1 MDTATTATTAPM
13 QASPRRALRLLIVL
27 GALSAFGPLS
37 LDMYLPALPALAR
50 DFGVP
55 DAGVQLTLTSCL
67 IGLAVGQLIA
77 GPLSDRW
84 GRRVP
89 LLIGLAGY
97 LVASVLC
104 ALAPNV
110 TALTGLRALQGLA
123 GAAGIVISR
132 AIVRDLYEGT
142 AAARFFSLLMLVNG
156 LAPILGPVM
165 RGQLAPVPRRL
176 GFVL

>member
-1 MDTATTATTAPM
+1 MDTAAKPSPVATEPA
-13 QASPRRALRLLIVL
+13 PRRALRLLIVL

-89 LLIGLAGY
+89 LLVGLAGY
-97 LVASVLC
+97 VAASVLC
-104 ALAPNV
+104 
-110 TALTGLRALQGLA
+110 
-123 GAAGIVISR
+123 
-132 AIVRDLYEGT
+132 
-142 AAARFFSLLMLVNG
+142 
-156 LAPILGPVM
+156 
-165 RGQLAPVPRRL
+165 
-176 GFVL
+176 